1 MVPLR
6 KLNDTQHSLGVEGD
20 GGDTPVARGVQQ
32 LAGAS
37 SPWNRRRTGK
47 SLFELWVT
55 TFLPA

>member
-20 GGDTPVARGVQQ
+20 GGDDTPVARGVQQ

-37 SPWNRRRTGK
+37 QRQIT
-47 SLFELWVT
+47 L
-55 TFLPA
+55 